1 MLVGQPA
8 AAAVDFKFQAAITLT
23 HTHVNLKFAGWRNND
38 VLPQGLIYEGLWG
51 NQPQQLYG
59 ETGAQS
65 TVVHAL
71 DAALGI
77 KHKQGW

>member
-1 MLVGQPA
+1 VRCLP
-8 AAAVDFKFQAAITLT
+8 
-23 HTHVNLKFAGWRNND
+23 GWRNND
-38 VLPQGLIYEGLWG
+38 ALPQGLIYEGLWG

-65 TVVHAL
+65 TAVHAL

-77 KHKQGW
+77 QHKQGW

>member
-1 MLVGQPA
+1 VLLVPFLLLLLLLLLLL
-8 AAAVDFKFQAAITLT
+8 VF
-23 HTHVNLKFAGWRNND
+23 VGWRNNGA
-38 VLPQGLIYEGLWG
+38 LPQGLVYEGLWG

-65 TVVHAL
+65 TVVHAI

-77 KHKQGW
+77 QHKQGW